1 MRFSHQKEKTY
12 FFFYAKGIWQRFL
25 HCIWSNGLILISV
38 MGKSAEVL
46 KTLVSE
52 KIQGTDNSFYSLTKK
67 LQFKHLYLS
76 LM

>member
-1 MRFSHQKEKTY
+1 
-12 FFFYAKGIWQRFL
+12 
-25 HCIWSNGLILISV
+25 

-76 LM
+76 LV